1 MIGVNAMPA
10 RMKNEEVLVIGNK
23 PYQKLAL
30 DKLIDSFCN
39 NVRCNFSLPGLNN
52 GSLFDE
58 LALCNHMYDNL
69 VVNDRGIEKI
79 MDAYDGVFD
88 IEYTKKYF
96 HKYKENLSKY
106 NRVYHAQ
113 FDTPRQNSFLRSM
126 GCPYYFEG
134 SFVARTGLTVIIE
147 NLLKDNK
154 VFVTNFSIKKEI
166 RYSHYIQKSHSEK
179 EFKSEENKRQGRP
192 ELVPCCHK
200 TDSEI
205 KMLSWL
211 HQSKTIDATLCMLN
225 DETEPILECKGMKPS
240 AIIIDRLN
248 KENGKIKI

>member
-1 MIGVNAMPA
+1 
-10 RMKNEEVLVIGNK
+10 MKKKKILIIGNK
-23 PYQKLAL
+23 PYYNFKLNNI
-30 DKLIDSFCN
+30 IDSFCN

-58 LALCNHMYDNL
+58 LALCCHIYDNL

-113 FDTPRQNSFLRSM
+113 FDTPRQNSFLRST

-134 SFVARTGLTVIIE
+134 SFIARTGLTAIIE
-147 NLLKDNK
+147 NLLKDNE

-166 RYSHYIQKSHSEK
+166 RYSHYIQKSHAEK
-179 EFKSEENKRQGRP
+179 EFENEENIQKGLP
-192 ELVPCCHK
+192 PLMSTHHNA
-200 TDSEI
+200 DSEI
-205 KMLSWL
+205 KMLRWL
-211 HQSKTIDATLCMLN
+211 HQNKIIDASLCFLEDKKDPLLN
-225 DETEPILECKGMKPS
+225 LNGLSASDYVVDLIKNHGKPED
-240 AIIIDRLN
+240 IR
-248 KENGKIKI
+248 